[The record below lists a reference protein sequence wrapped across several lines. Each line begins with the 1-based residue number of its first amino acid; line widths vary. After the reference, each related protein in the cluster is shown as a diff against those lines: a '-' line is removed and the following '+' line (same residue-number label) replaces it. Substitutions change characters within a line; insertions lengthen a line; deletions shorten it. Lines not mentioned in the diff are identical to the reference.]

1 VKSVKYLAV
10 ALTLSV
16 AVPLAVSACGGD
28 DSTTTVTQN
37 QTEQTQPTSPTTTT
51 ATTTPTTTGSTTSTS
66 TTATTSTASGP
77 GACGPDQAFSQVS
90 NTCVNTRSGNNPCPP
105 GEVPMA
111 DRPVC
116 VAKDGG

>member
-1 VKSVKYLAV
+1 VKAVKYLAV
-10 ALTLSV
+10 ALTLA
-16 AVPLAVSACGGD
+16 AVPFAVSACGGG
-28 DSTTTVTQN
+28 DSTTTVTQS
-37 QTEQTQPTSPTTTT
+37 QSAPTQPTAPTTT

-66 TTATTSTASGP
+66 TTATTSTAAGP
-77 GACGPDQAFSQVS
+77 GDCGPDQAFSQVS